1 MQLLSFLEEFGCSLD
16 LPSATHKSIRILLKK
31 FALRSVIATKQDI
44 LAFAGKLIL
53 ESLFI
58 DFLGKSGMV
67 YRI

>member
-1 MQLLSFLEEFGCSLD
+1 
-16 LPSATHKSIRILLKK
+16 LLKK

-44 LAFAGKLIL
+44 LGFAGKLIL